1 MSEIGSECSDNVKE
15 GAKDIDEEA
24 SGPKSY
30 KSFELST
37 ARLKVVQVFVCALI
51 IGLGFGIE

>member
-15 GAKDIDEEA
+15 DAKDIDEDKKVE
-24 SGPKSY
+24 SY
-30 KSFELST
+30 KNFELST
-37 ARLKVVQVFVCALI
+37 ATLKVVQVFVCALI

>member
-15 GAKDIDEEA
+15 GAKDIDEDKKAE
-24 SGPKSY
+24 SFKN
-30 KSFELST
+30 FELST

-51 IGLGFGIE
+51 IGLGFGI